1 MEHTN
6 IPLLGRLYRMMPALC
21 LLALF
26 PSCSSEEHGAAEAGL
41 NAHPLQFYITLADY
55 NGGSVTRGA
64 LLSSLDESIG
74 MSAFSYSAAEEWN
87 EGLRP
92 EYFYNEEVFNNEDRW
107 LTSGAYTPPAVG
119 SKMRVFAYYPF
130 VDTEDA
136 EAYAA
141 SPLQLSGADVQG
153 TPFLTYTVPD
163 LVEQQTDL
171 MAGCTSELVI
181 AADNEA
187 ALPLTVSHLLS
198 GVQLVAGAVPAS
210 EHGTITAVT
219 LRGVWGKGTYTY
231 DQGWEL
237 LRYDPETDY
246 HDYSQ
251 PLNFIMDGT
260 TGRIINDDEAT
271 FLMLPQQL
279 PADAVLEVSYQCG
292 GSTHTLTHSLNGK
305 EWKQGRIARYI
316 VNIESLQRMTLT
328 EQIVDWDEGFTMV
341 DGRSTSHAVV
351 DNTANLNDWDGTDG
365 DNNPLDQ
372 SLSN

>member
-1 MEHTN
+1 MEHT
-6 IPLLGRLYRMMPALC
+6 IRFWRRCCYIVPLLC
-21 LLALF
+21 LSVSL
-26 PSCSSEEHGAAEAGL
+26 PSCTNDGRGEAEAV
-41 NAHPLQFYITLADY
+41 ACPLQFSVSLEDY
-55 NGGSVTRGA
+55 NATGLTRGTP
-64 LLSSLDESIG
+64 LSSLDESIG
-74 MSAFSYSAAEEWN
+74 MFAYNYSAADSWD
-87 EGLRP
+87 GSQYP
-92 EYFYNEEVFNNEDRW
+92 SYFHNDEVINLGSRW
-107 LTSGAYTPPAVG
+107 ITSMSYTPPAVG